1 MSDSPQS
8 LLAPSEGDGRYVS
21 VTTSGPDLEV
31 LSPVHQ
37 NAPTTAPIDPAE
49 MPSSRLAE
57 LATAHGVATEYWDWQ
72 GGHITVSRATIVAV
86 LSAMGI
92 SCATEDDVAT
102 ALADH
107 ELAPWR
113 RVLPPVVV
121 VRAGHGGT
129 VPLHV
134 AKGAQ
139 VRVSVVLE
147 DGATAE
153 LQRARR
159 TEGGEW
165 PVTTRE
171 IDGEQREELLFAL
184 PTDLPMGWHELTVTT
199 GGGSGAVAEAS
210 APLVVTPDRLELPA
224 DLAGAG
230 HRWGFMT
237 QLYSVRSRASW
248 GLGDLADLSELLDW
262 SGRDLGAD
270 FLLVNP
276 LLAAEP
282 VGHMQDSPYLPT
294 TRRFTNP
301 VYLRVEDVREF
312 AYLPATDHALV
323 EWQAE
328 PLQTR
333 NTDPGQLDRDAVW
346 AAKRTALRTVFEL
359 GRSHARQAAFDAF
372 REREGQGLAD
382 YALWAA
388 MIEHFG
394 PGTPWP
400 EDARIGTPLVE
411 HLREELAPMIEF
423 HEWLQWQCDEQLA
436 RAQATAIDAGM
447 ALGVMHDLAVGVHP
461 SGADAWALRD
471 VLATGVSVGAP
482 PDAFNQQ
489 GQDWSQPP
497 WQPVALAE
505 AGYAPWRDMVRTIL
519 RHAGGVRVDHVLG
532 LFRLWW
538 VPNGS
543 GPGMGTYVRYDHDAL
558 VGILCLE
565 AARAGAVVVGEDL
578 GLVEPWVRGY
588 LTERG
593 VLGTS
598 VLWFEKDGEGKPLPP
613 QSWRELCLATVNTHD
628 LPPTAGYLAG
638 EHIELRD
645 RLGLLTRSIDE
656 ERAADEA
663 DRAAVMAQLRELGL
677 LGEQPTEREVVEAL
691 HAFLLATP
699 AKLVGVALTDAVG
712 DRRTQNQPGTSDEYP
727 NWRVPLTDGSGQV
740 VLLEELRERPRVIS
754 LAELVGRSDD

>member
-1 MSDSPQS
+1 M
-8 LLAPSEGDGRYVS
+8 APGAAARGRR
-21 VTTSGPDLEV
+21 
-31 LSPVHQ
+31 PVRPGRHRAGAGARRRPGARVGGAGGRRAARAGARRLRRRRRSARGGRR
-37 NAPTTAPIDPAE
+37 APRGAAVRPADR
-49 MPSSRLAE
+49 PAAGLPPA
-57 LATAHGVATEYWDWQ
+57 
-72 GGHITVSRATIVAV
+72 GGHHR
-86 LSAMGI
+86 
-92 SCATEDDVAT
+92 
-102 ALADH
+102 
-107 ELAPWR
+107 WR
-113 RVLPPVVV
+113 R
-121 VRAGHGGT
+121 
-129 VPLHV
+129 
-134 AKGAQ
+134 
-139 VRVSVVLE
+139 
-147 DGATAE
+147 
-153 LQRARR
+153 
-159 TEGGEW
+159 
-165 PVTTRE
+165 
-171 IDGEQREELLFAL
+171 
-184 PTDLPMGWHELTVTT
+184 
-199 GGGSGAVAEAS
+199 GGSGGGDRVAGGHPRPPRA
-210 APLVVTPDRLELPA
+210 AHGDRRPWPPL
-224 DLAGAG
+224 G
-230 HRWGFMT
+230 
-237 QLYSVRSRASW
+237 ASW
-248 GLGDLADLSELLDW
+248 RSCTRCAAAPPGAWGTWPTSASC
-262 SGRDLGAD
+262 STGRGATLGAD
-270 FLLVNP
+270 FLLINP

-282 VGHMQDSPYLPT
+282 VGHQQDSPYLPT

-301 VYLRVEDVREF
+301 IYLRVEDVREF

-328 PLQTR
+328 PLMAR
-333 NTDPGQLDRDAVW
+333 NADPGQLDRDAVW
-346 AAKRTALRTVFEL
+346 AAKRAALKTVFEA
-359 GRSHARQAAFDAF
+359 GRSPARQSAFDGF
-372 REREGQGLAD
+372 RAREGQGLAD

-394 PGTPWP
+394 DGQPWP
-400 EDARIGTPLVE
+400 DEAARIGSPLVE
-411 HLREELAPMIEF
+411 RLREELSGAIEF

-436 RAQATAIDAGM
+436 RAQATATDAGM

-565 AARAGAVVVGEDL
+565 AARSGAVVVGEDL

-613 QSWRELCLATVNTHD
+613 QAWRELCLATVNTHD

-645 RLGLLTRSIDE
+645 RLGLLTRSIEE

-663 DRAAVMAQLRELGL
+663 DRAAVLAQLRDLGL

-727 NWRVPLTDGSGQV
+727 QLARPAHGRSRRGGARRGAARAPAGALARRAGEQQRPRGLTDDRRVTGAAQRGAPGSIGV
-740 VLLEELRERPRVIS
+740 
-754 LAELVGRSDD
+754 

>member
-1 MSDSPQS
+1 VSDSPQS
-8 LLAPSEGDGRYVS
+8 VLARSEDDGHSGS

-31 LSPVHQ
+31 RTTVHG
-37 NAPTTAPIDPAE
+37 NDPSLVIDPSE
-49 MPSSRLAE
+49 PPSPRLME
-57 LATAHGVATEYWDWQ
+57 LAAAHGVATEYWDWK
-72 GGHITVSRATIVAV
+72 GGHITVSRSTIVAV

-92 SCATEDDVAT
+92 ACTGEDDVERS
-102 ALADH
+102 LAEH

-113 RVLPPVVV
+113 RLLPPVVV
-121 VRAGHGGT
+121 VRSGREAT
-129 VPLHV
+129 VPVHV
-134 AKGAQ
+134 PAGAQ
-139 VRVSVVLE
+139 VHVAVVLE
-147 DGATAE
+147 DGGQRELARAATTEAPV
-153 LQRARR
+153 AR
-159 TEGGEW
+159 E
-165 PVTTRE
+165 V
-171 IDGEQREELLFAL
+171 DGERREEQLFAL
-184 PTDLPMGWHELTVTT
+184 PTDLPLGWHELLVTA
-199 GGGSGAVAEAS
+199 GGSSAAVSEAS

-224 DLAGAG
+224 AIAGPG
-230 HRWGFMT
+230 HRWGFMA

-248 GLGDLADLSELLDW
+248 GLGDLADLGELLDW

-270 FLLVNP
+270 FLLINP

-282 VGHMQDSPYLPT
+282 VGHQQDSPYLPT

-301 VYLRVEDVREF
+301 IYLRVEDVREF

-328 PLQTR
+328 PLMAR
-333 NTDPGQLDRDAVW
+333 NSDPGQLDRDSVW
-346 AAKRTALRTVFEL
+346 AAKRAALKTVFDA
-359 GRSHARQAAFDAF
+359 GRSQARQSAFDAF
-372 REREGQGLAD
+372 RAREGQGLAD

-394 PGTPWP
+394 EGQPWP
-400 EDARIGTPLVE
+400 ADAARVGSPLVE
-411 HLREELAPMIEF
+411 RLREELAPAIEF

-436 RAQATAIDAGM
+436 RAQATATEAGM

-565 AARAGAVVVGEDL
+565 AARSGAVVVGEDL

-645 RLGLLTRSIDE
+645 RLGLLTRSIEE

-663 DRAAVMAQLRELGL
+663 DRASVLAQLRELGL
-677 LGEQPTEREVVEAL
+677 LGERPTEREVVEAL

-727 NWRVPLTDGSGQV
+727 NWRVPLTDGAGEV
-740 VLLEELRERPRVIS
+740 VLVEELRERPRVLS
-754 LAELVGRSDD
+754 LAELVSSRDDDD